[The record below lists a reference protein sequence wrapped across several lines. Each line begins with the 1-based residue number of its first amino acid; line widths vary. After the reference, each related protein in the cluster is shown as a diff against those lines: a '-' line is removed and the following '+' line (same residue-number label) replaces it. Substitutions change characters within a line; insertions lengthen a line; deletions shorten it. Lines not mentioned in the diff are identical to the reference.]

1 GADQAPTAPEIA
13 VDVAAHAVGRAGS
26 GIDQHALVGKLGA
39 VGRNV
44 IGQDLAVRY
53 AARFHNVEDF
63 FVGRK
68 AQPIRSQH
76 AFGDDGGFS
85 GCAIDAIDVGVDL
98 GFGLVAFVVAKQPQ
112 HGIREPDRAVGFHH
126 HVVGRVEPLG
136 VERSHQHADGTVIFG
151 SHHAPAAMLAGD
163 EPALTVAGV
172 AVGEI
177 GGLPEDADRA

>member
-1 GADQAPTAPEIA
+1 ALQSAETDVGAAFGQLDAADRGTVGRENHDAIELGRAHAPAAPEIT

-39 VGRNV
+39 IGRNV

-53 AARFHNVEDF
+53 AAGFHDVEDF

-85 GCAIDAIDVGVDL
+85 GCAIDAVDVGVDL
-98 GFGLVAFVVAKQPQ
+98 RLGFVAFVVAKQPER
-112 HGIREPDRAVGFHH
+112 GIGEPDRAVGLHH
-126 HVVGRVEPLG
+126 HVV
-136 VERSHQHADGTVIFG
+136 
-151 SHHAPAAMLAGD
+151 
-163 EPALTVAGV
+163 
-172 AVGEI
+172 
-177 GGLPEDADRA
+177 